1 MSDKDE
7 YGRASLG
14 KRDEPHKALIY
25 FEGTNSYQ
33 ANVWYSRSTGLNRP
47 VICYTYWIWIIDNDF
62 DNRTIKDSAEDDT
75 KWLDIIFEEKS
86 GILDVK
92 GFMFKHFAGPIFRVK
107 FELDSN
113 TYKIKKQDLII

>member
-1 MSDKDE
+1 MADNDE

-25 FEGTNSYQ
+25 FDGTSNYQ
-33 ANVWYSRSTGLNRP
+33 ADVWYSRSTGLNRP
-47 VICYTYWIWIIDNDF
+47 VIRYTYWILVTDNDF
-62 DNRTIKDSAEDDT
+62 AGRTIKDSAEDET
-75 KWLDIIFEEKS
+75 KRLDIIFKENS

-107 FELDSN
+107 FTLDAK
-113 TYKIKKQDLII
+113 TYAIKTQDLVI